1 MVDLLWVPVPK
12 MWCLEENHVLL
23 VITILI
29 FLQTYNS
36 CARLCLNQETVCL
49 GSTAMKT
56 ENCVAKVSKRT
67 ALVLRVFFSR
77 LFIVNHRK
85 VLVKNYS

>member
-1 MVDLLWVPVPK
+1 MWVLVPK
-12 MWCLEENHVLL
+12 MWCLKENCVLL
-23 VITILI
+23 FITILI

-67 ALVLRVFFSR
+67 SLVWKVFDH
-77 LFIVNHRK
+77 IVHC
-85 VLVKNYS
+85 

>member
-1 MVDLLWVPVPK
+1 
-12 MWCLEENHVLL
+12 MWCLKENRVLL
-23 VITILI
+23 FITILI

-56 ENCVAKVSKRT
+56 ENCVAKVSDRM
-67 ALVLRVFFSR
+67 ALLLGGGRGEV
-77 LFIVNHRK
+77 
-85 VLVKNYS
+85 